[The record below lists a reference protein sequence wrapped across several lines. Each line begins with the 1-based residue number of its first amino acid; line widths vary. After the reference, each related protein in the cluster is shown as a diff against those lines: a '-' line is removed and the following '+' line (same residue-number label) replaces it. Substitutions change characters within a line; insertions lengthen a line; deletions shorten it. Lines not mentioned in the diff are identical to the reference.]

1 MKSLSKYKYFMVE
14 FRHLFAIMSKPLL
27 VLFEE
32 EEVVLQVFFKEA
44 ASLEI
49 YLSETVE
56 TTGIV

>member
-1 MKSLSKYKYFMVE
+1 MVE
-14 FRHLFAIMSKPLL
+14 FRHLFAIMSKPLS

-44 ASLEI
+44 TSLEI
-49 YLSETVE
+49 YLSGTVE